1 MVLLPRGTFQH
12 KFHRQH
18 RHLFRSSMLC
28 AQTTYQYPHF
38 NPTTK
43 SFKKHGRRKASRV
56 VKEGHESEIH
66 VQLLMAVK

>member
-1 MVLLPRGTFQH
+1 M
-12 KFHRQH
+12 
-18 RHLFRSSMLC
+18 
-28 AQTTYQYPHF
+28 YQYPHF